1 MRPPTS
7 PAPSGPNRDLLSGP
21 IGRTLLLFA
30 LPTLASSA
38 LQSASGSLNTLWV
51 GRFLGEDALAA
62 TANGNIVM
70 FLLVAFVFGFGMA
83 STIYVGQAYGRGD
96 VEEARRVTGTAVGA
110 FVPVAAL
117 IAIGGWFS
125 APWLLGLLGT
135 PEPVLPLALAYLRV
149 VFLSMPAMLMFTLL
163 TMALRGTGDSTTPL
177 WFIGASVVIDSG
189 LNPLLILGV
198 GPLPEFGI
206 AGAGLATAI
215 AQYVSLAAMLAWI
228 YARELPLRL
237 RGTELS
243 YLVPDPA
250 RLRTIVTKGLPMGLQ
265 MIVIS
270 SAALSMLALINREGV
285 DTTAAY
291 SVVQQLW
298 GYVQMPAMALGA
310 AVSAM
315 AAQAIGAGRW
325 ERVDRIARDGVI
337 QNLLLTGAL
346 VAVLMLLARP
356 ALTLFLGEGSPAL
369 PIATR
374 IVRLSTWG
382 FIAFGVALVLFGTV
396 RANGQVIGP
405 LLILAVAMYPVRL
418 GFALGAYGRLGT
430 DAIWL
435 SFPVAL
441 VATMGLAYALY
452 RFGGW
457 RHGHL
462 LPLSSHECEQHA
474 RCARE
479 TTGALA
485 PTA

>member
-1 MRPPTS
+1 M
-7 PAPSGPNRDLLSGP
+7 AGGPNRDLLSGP

-51 GRFLGEDALAA
+51 GRFLGEEALAA

-83 STIYVGQAYGRGD
+83 STIYIGQAWGRGD
-96 VEEARRVTGTAVGA
+96 ADEARRVAGTAIGS
-110 FVPVAAL
+110 FVPTAAL
-117 IAIGGWFS
+117 VAIGGWFA
-125 APWLLGLLGT
+125 APWLLEALGT
-135 PEPVLPLALAYLRV
+135 PEPVVPLALAYLRV

-189 LNPLLILGV
+189 LNPLLILGL
-198 GPLPEFGI
+198 GPLPELGI

-215 AQYVSLAAMLAWI
+215 AQYVSLGAMLVWV
-228 YARELPLRL
+228 YARDLPLRL
-237 RGTELS
+237 RGAELA
-243 YLVPDPA
+243 YLEPDIG
-250 RLRTIVTKGLPMGLQ
+250 RLRTIVAKGLPMGLQ

-270 SAALSMLALINREGV
+270 SAALSMLTLINREGV

-315 AAQAIGAGRW
+315 AAQAIGAERW
-325 ERVDRIARDGVI
+325 DRVDRIARDGVI
-337 QNLLLTGAL
+337 QNVLLTGSL
-346 VAVLMLLARP
+346 VLALMLLARP
-356 ALTLFLGEGSPAL
+356 ALTLFLGEGSAAL
-369 PIATR
+369 PIA
-374 IVRLSTWG
+374 IHVVRVSSWG
-382 FIAFGVALVLFGTV
+382 FVAFGVALVLFGTV

-405 LLILAVAMYPVRL
+405 LVILAVAMYPVRL
-418 GFALGAYGRLGT
+418 GFALGAREWLGV
-430 DAIWL
+430 DAIWW

-441 VATMGLAYALY
+441 IATMALAFALY
-452 RFGGW
+452 RLGGW
-457 RHGHL
+457 RYGHL
-462 LPLSSHECEQHA
+462 LPLSHHECEQHA

-479 TTGALA
+479 TTGALSPA
-485 PTA
+485 A

>member
-1 MRPPTS
+1 M
-7 PAPSGPNRDLLSGP
+7 ADGPNRDLLSGP

-51 GRFLGEDALAA
+51 GRFLGEQSLAA

-83 STIYVGQAYGRGD
+83 STIYVGQAWGRAD
-96 VEEARRVTGTAVGA
+96 VDEARRVASTAVGA

-117 IAIGGWFS
+117 VAVGGWLA
-125 APWLLGLLGT
+125 APWLLDALGT
-135 PEPVLPLALAYLRV
+135 PAPVVPLALAYLRV

-189 LNPLLILGV
+189 LNPLLILGL
-198 GPLPEFGI
+198 GPLPELGI

-215 AQYVSLAAMLAWI
+215 AQYVSLGAMLVWV
-228 YARELPLRL
+228 YARDLPLRL
-237 RGTELS
+237 RGAELA
-243 YLVPDPA
+243 YLEPDIG
-250 RLRTIVTKGLPMGLQ
+250 RLRTIVAKGLPMGLQ

-270 SAALSMLALINREGV
+270 SAALSMLTLINREGV

-315 AAQAIGAGRW
+315 AAQAIGAERW
-325 ERVDRIARDGVI
+325 DRVDRIARDGVI
-337 QNLLLTGAL
+337 QNVLLTGSL
-346 VAVLMLLARP
+346 VLALMLLARP
-356 ALTLFLGEGSPAL
+356 ALTLFLGEGSAAL
-369 PIATR
+369 PIA
-374 IVRLSTWG
+374 IHVVRVSSWG
-382 FIAFGVALVLFGTV
+382 FVAFGVALVLFGTV

-405 LLILAVAMYPVRL
+405 LVILAVAMYPVRL
-418 GFALGAYGRLGT
+418 GFALGAREWLGV
-430 DAIWL
+430 DAIWW

-441 VATMGLAYALY
+441 IATMALAFALY
-452 RFGGW
+452 RLGGW
-457 RHGHL
+457 RYGHL
-462 LPLSSHECEQHA
+462 LPLSHHECEQHA

-479 TTGALA
+479 TTGALSPA
-485 PTA
+485 A